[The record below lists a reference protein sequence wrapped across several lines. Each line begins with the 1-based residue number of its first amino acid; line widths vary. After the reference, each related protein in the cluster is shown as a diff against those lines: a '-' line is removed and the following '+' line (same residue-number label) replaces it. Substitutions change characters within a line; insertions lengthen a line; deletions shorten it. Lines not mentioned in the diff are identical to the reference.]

1 MDKYNLSV
9 HILLQFV
16 CSGGDTT
23 KVIEVEADE
32 MNRGI
37 TTLCGFPPNTKVTC
51 SAQAG
56 NSAGFSG
63 FASKSVD
70 TTSEDND
77 TVPCKYIFVMIKIAL
92 TTTSIPTS

>member
-1 MDKYNLSV
+1 MPSWCKCHAEIYWWINTILCV
-9 HILLQFV
+9 QTLLQFI

-23 KVIEVEADE
+23 KEIEVEADE

-56 NSAGFSG
+56 NFAGFSG
-63 FASKSVD
+63 SVSKSVD
-70 TTSEDND
+70 TKSEDTD
-77 TVPCKYIFVMIKIAL
+77 PVPCK
-92 TTTSIPTS
+92 

>member
-1 MDKYNLSV
+1 MHV
-9 HILLQFV
+9 HILLQFN

-23 KVIEVEADE
+23 KEIEVEADK

-56 NSAGFSG
+56 NSAGFSSSVSEDISVPG
-63 FASKSVD
+63 LSPVDLESKATD
-70 TTSEDND
+70 TTQ
-77 TVPCKYIFVMIKIAL
+77 CK
-92 TTTSIPTS
+92 

>member
-1 MDKYNLSV
+1 MTILAEIFWWINTILYV
-9 HILLQFV
+9 YILLQFS
-16 CSGGDTT
+16 CSGEDTT
-23 KVIEVEADE
+23 KETEVEADE

-63 FASKSVD
+63 SVSKSVD
-70 TTSEDND
+70 TESEDVD
-77 TVPCKYIFVMIKIAL
+77 PAPCK
-92 TTTSIPTS
+92 